1 MSGNLIT
8 STVYGCW
15 DALHDLLQDADF
27 GAHPAN
33 PGGTV
38 VHFGFPEDNVELG
51 QENVVLIGGI
61 SGYKQESWTFGEGR
75 REETYDLLVFCS
87 VAVPGTPHAEVRER
101 LKQMSDA
108 IETAVRTSRAGSSR
122 TSRPDVDGV
131 DWWEVTNI
139 APLVTGDANG
149 HIGRV
154 ELTVSVTSH
163 I

>member
-1 MSGNLIT
+1 MSGNLYT

-15 DALHDLLQDADF
+15 DALYDELQCCDF

-33 PGGTV
+33 PGGTI
-38 VHFGFPEDNVELG
+38 VHFGFPEDQVELG
-51 QENVVLIGGI
+51 LENVVLIGGI
-61 SGYKQESWTFGEGR
+61 QGYKQESWSFGEGR
-75 REETYDLLVFCS
+75 REETFDMLIVCT
-87 VAVPGTPHAEVRER
+87 VGVPGASHLEVRDR

-108 IETAVRTSRAGSSR
+108 IEIAVRTSRAGSSR